1 MRPVFRFAPSPNGE
15 LHLGHA
21 LSAIVGFESARRSG
35 GRFLLRIE
43 DIDLARTREEY
54 IAAIVEDLTWLGLT
68 WEPDVLRQS
77 EHFDDYRSAAAL
89 LEAMG
94 LVYPCFASRT
104 EIAEAAK
111 GSGRGADPEGVP
123 IYPGL
128 HKGMAAEEVRAR
140 RDRGE
145 PFAMRLDMD
154 RAVAAAKAKLGGKP
168 LTFREVAEDGIAATV
183 EAKPHTWG
191 DCVVI
196 RKDVPASYLLA
207 ATYDDARQG
216 VTHVTRGRDLLPAT
230 DVQRLLQVLLG
241 FPEPVYHHH
250 RVLVDASGR
259 KLSKSARDTS
269 IRSLR
274 RAGATPDQVRRMTNF
289 DERELPA
296 FGAGEQL

>member
-21 LSAIVGFESARRSG
+21 LSAIVGFEAARRSG

-43 DIDLARTREEY
+43 DIDQARTREDY
-54 IAAIVEDLTWLGLT
+54 VAAIHEDLAWLGLT

-77 EHFDDYRSAAAL
+77 AHFDDYRAAAARL
-89 LEAMG
+89 DAMG

-111 GSGRGADPEGVP
+111 DRNRGVDPEGVP

-128 HKGMAAEEVRAR
+128 HKDMPADEVSDRKA
-140 RDRGE
+140 RGE

-154 RAVAAAKAKLGGKP
+154 RAVAAARVKLEGRP
-168 LTFREVAEDGIAATV
+168 LTFRETDETGVADTI
-183 EAKPHTWG
+183 EAKPETWG
-191 DCVVI
+191 DCVVM

-207 ATYDDARQG
+207 ATYDDARQS
-216 VTHVTRGRDLLPAT
+216 VTHVTRGRDLFAAT
-230 DVQRLLQVLLG
+230 DVQRLLQVLLD
-241 FPEPVYHHH
+241 FPEPLYHHH
-250 RVLVDASGR
+250 RLLVDASGR

-274 RAGATPDQVRRMTNF
+274 RAGATPSQIRTMIGL
-289 DERELPA
+289 DEIELPV
-296 FGAGEQL
+296 FGVV